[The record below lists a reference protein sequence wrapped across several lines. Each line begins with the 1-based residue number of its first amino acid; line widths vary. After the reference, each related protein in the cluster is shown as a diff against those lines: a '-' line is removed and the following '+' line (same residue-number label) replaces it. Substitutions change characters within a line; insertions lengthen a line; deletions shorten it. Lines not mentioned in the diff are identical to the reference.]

1 MFLFVIW
8 FDNLVLEP
16 ASRRLAWEAFGGTF
30 DLAHN
35 YTSTM
40 FLLQQWQS
48 WLPKSSGT
56 PASSPWTAAGFL
68 VIRAS
73 LSLSFPLPLSLSLVS
88 VAPGERL
95 ILDIQRI
102 AAFVSEI

>member
-1 MFLFVIW
+1 MLLFAQ
-8 FDNLVLEP
+8 P
-16 ASRRLAWEAFGGTF
+16 
-30 DLAHN
+30 
-35 YTSTM
+35 TS
-40 FLLQQWQS
+40 FSLQQWRG
-48 WLPKSSGT
+48 WLPKSDGT

-68 VIRAS
+68 VIRVS
-73 LSLSFPLPLSLSLVS
+73 LSLSLVS